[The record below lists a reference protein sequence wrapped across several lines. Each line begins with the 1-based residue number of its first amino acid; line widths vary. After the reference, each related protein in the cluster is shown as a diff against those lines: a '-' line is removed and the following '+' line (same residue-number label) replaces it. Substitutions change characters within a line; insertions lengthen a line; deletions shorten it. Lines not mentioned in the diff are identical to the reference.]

1 MLSLIICTRNRSEL
15 FRLTLQSVQE
25 MKVPAGLTWELIVVD
40 NDSRDN
46 TSEVFSE
53 FAASSK
59 IKSRYI
65 LEQTPGL
72 AHARNRGIA
81 EAEGEII
88 LFTDD
93 DVFVDQNWLV
103 RIADVFA
110 TTGASCV
117 GGRILPLWEGSPPKW
132 LGPDLFGYLG
142 LLDLGSE
149 PLWLNAPTIWGANFS
164 VLSAMFEKY
173 GSFDTTLGRKPGK
186 LYSDEESE
194 FVRRILRKGERVY
207 YSPDIKVSHRV
218 PLARM
223 NKPYF
228 RKWRYDQGELDA
240 IQRQLYDNMP
250 VCQNINYSMTTLVSL
265 LFRYFARLPF
275 SSRKAFRRQLDLCQC
290 FGYLQ
295 WVFRHKARG
304 SITRSFSRWLSF
316 TNSSRY
322 STKK

>member
-1 MLSLIICTRNRSEL
+1 MLSLIICTRNRSESL
-15 FRLTLQSVQE
+15 RLTLQSVQE
-25 MKVPAGLTWELIVVD
+25 MKVPAGLAWELIVVD
-40 NDSRDN
+40 NGSRDN
-46 TSEVFSE
+46 TREVFTE
-53 FAASSK
+53 FAASSE
-59 IKSRYI
+59 IKSRYT
-65 LEQTPGL
+65 LEQTPGV

-88 LFTDD
+88 SFTDD
-93 DVFVDQNWLV
+93 DVFMDQNWLA

-117 GGRILPLWEGSPPKW
+117 GGRILLLWEASPPKW
-132 LGPDLFGYLG
+132 LGPDLFVCLG

-149 PLWLNAPTIWGANFS
+149 PLWLDAPTIWGGNLS

-173 GSFDTTLGRKPGK
+173 GGFDTTLGRKPGK

-194 FVRRILRKGERVY
+194 FVRRMLREGERVY
-207 YSPDIKVSHRV
+207 YSPDIRVFHRV

-223 NKPYF
+223 NKSYF
-228 RKWRYDQGELDA
+228 RKLRYDKGELDG
-240 IQRQLYDNMP
+240 IQRRLYDNMP
-250 VCQNINYSMTTLVSL
+250 VYQNINYSMTTLVSL
-265 LFRYFARLPF
+265 LFKYFARLPF
-275 SSRKAFRRQLDLCQC
+275 SSRKTFRRQLDLCQC

-304 SITRSFSRWLSF
+304 SITRLSSRWLSF
-316 TNSSRY
+316 INSSGC